1 METNFAKVN
10 PYPTCQNITAPSDP
24 PDTNNP
30 SCIGCQSMAE
40 TESDI
45 DIDLKLIWCIQI
57 F

>member
-30 SCIGCQSMAE
+30 SCIGCQSMARSTNKE
-40 TESDI
+40 HFPVNYF
-45 DIDLKLIWCIQI
+45 L
-57 F
+57 

>member
-30 SCIGCQSMAE
+30 SWIGCQSMAE

-45 DIDLKLIWCIQI
+45 DIDL
-57 F
+57 